1 MAIAH
6 RVELAEV
13 RAEIEALE
21 AFQNTDEEGLDSLC
35 RMARCHD
42 YPRGNILHYRGD
54 TDDAIYVVIRG
65 KVKIVL
71 TSEEG
76 REVVIDLLRPGDLLG
91 LVAAASRNSH
101 PAHAITATE
110 SRLAKFK
117 RDTFLSW
124 VEGQGLMVDLIWRQL
139 AQRVRHAYTRIGEHV
154 LLDVKARLML
164 TLLEIAEY
172 EGEPAS
178 EGAEIVF
185 TRPTHRELA
194 ERIGSSREVVTRLL
208 SELLESDMLNAEGR
222 IIRVPYSALILREE

>member
-1 MAIAH
+1 MAIAS
-6 RVELAEV
+6 RVDAAEL
-13 RAEIEALE
+13 RSEIEALE
-21 AFQNTDEEGLDSLC
+21 AFGSMDEEGLDSLC

-42 YPRGNILHYRGD
+42 YPRGNILHYKGD
-54 TDDAIYVVIRG
+54 TDDAVYMVIRG

-71 TSEEG
+71 AGEEG
-76 REVVIDLLRPGDLLG
+76 REVVIDLLRQGDLLG
-91 LVAAASRNSH
+91 LVAAANRNSH

-117 RDTFLSW
+117 REAFLAW
-124 VEGQGLMVDLIWRQL
+124 VETQGLMADLVWRQL
-139 AQRVRHAYTRIGEHV
+139 AQRVRQAYTRIGEHV

-164 TLLEIAEY
+164 TLLEIAEH
-172 EGEPAS
+172 EGQPAS
-178 EGAEIVF
+178 EGEEIEF

-222 IIRVPYSALILREE
+222 VIRVPLSALILRDE

>member
-1 MAIAH
+1 MAITS
-6 RVELAEV
+6 RVELAEL
-13 RAEIEALE
+13 RAELEELE
-21 AFQNTDEEGLDSLC
+21 AFQNVDKEGLDSLC
-35 RMARCHD
+35 RMTRCHD
-42 YPRGNILHYRGD
+42 YPRGNIIHYRGD
-54 TDDAIYVVIRG
+54 TDGDVHVVIRG

-76 REVVIDLLRPGDLLG
+76 REVVIDLLRAGDLLG
-91 LVAAASRNSH
+91 LVAASTHGSH

-117 RDTFLSW
+117 RESFFGW
-124 VEGQGLMVDLIWRQL
+124 VESQGLMVDLVWRQL
-139 AQRVRHAYTRIGEHV
+139 AQRVRHAYNRIGEHV

-172 EGEPAS
+172 EGQPAS
-178 EGAEIVF
+178 EGDEIVF

-208 SELLESDMLNAEGR
+208 NELLESELLNAEGR
-222 IIRVPYSALILREE
+222 TIRVPYSALILREE

>member
-1 MAIAH
+1 MAIAR
-6 RVELAEV
+6 RVELTEV

-21 AFQNTDEEGLDSLC
+21 AFQNTAEEGLDSLC

-91 LVAAASRNSH
+91 LVAAASRDSH

-124 VEGQGLMVDLIWRQL
+124 VESQGLMVDLIWRQL
-139 AQRVRHAYTRIGEHV
+139 AQRVRHAYNRIGEHV

>member
-1 MAIAH
+1 MAIAR
-6 RVELAEV
+6 RVEPTEV

-21 AFQNTDEEGLDSLC
+21 AFQNTAEEGLDSLC

-91 LVAAASRNSH
+91 LVAAASRDSH

-124 VEGQGLMVDLIWRQL
+124 VESQGLMVDLIWRQL
-139 AQRVRHAYTRIGEHV
+139 AQRVRHAYNRIGEHV

-222 IIRVPYSALILREE
+222 VIRVPYSALILREE

>member
-1 MAIAH
+1 MAIAR
-6 RVELAEV
+6 RVELTEV

-21 AFQNTDEEGLDSLC
+21 AFQHTDEEGLDSLC

-91 LVAAASRNSH
+91 LVAAASRDSH
-101 PAHAITATE
+101 PAHAITAIE

-124 VEGQGLMVDLIWRQL
+124 VESQGLMVDLVWRQL

>member
-1 MAIAH
+1 MAIAR
-6 RVELAEV
+6 RVELTEV

-21 AFQNTDEEGLDSLC
+21 AFQNTAEEGLDSLC

-117 RDTFLSW
+117 RDAFLSW
-124 VEGQGLMVDLIWRQL
+124 VESQGLMADLIWRQL
-139 AQRVRHAYTRIGEHV
+139 AQRVRHAYNRIGEHV

-208 SELLESDMLNAEGR
+208 SELLESDMLNAEGK

>member
-1 MAIAH
+1 MAIAS

-21 AFQNTDEEGLDSLC
+21 AFQNMGEDGLDSLC

-42 YPRGNILHYRGD
+42 YPRGNILHYKGD
-54 TDDAIYVVIRG
+54 TDDAIYMVIRG
-65 KVKIVL
+65 KVKVVL

-76 REVVIDLLRPGDLLG
+76 REVVIDLLRSGDLLG
-91 LVAAASRNSH
+91 LVAAVNRSPH

-117 RDTFLSW
+117 REPFLAW
-124 VEGQGLMVDLIWRQL
+124 VESQGLVVDLVWQQL
-139 AQRVRHAYTRIGEHV
+139 AQRVRHAYARIGEHV

-164 TLLEIAEY
+164 TLLEIAEH
-172 EGEPAS
+172 EGHPAS
-178 EGAEIVF
+178 EGDEIVF

-208 SELLESDMLNAEGR
+208 SELLESDLLNAEGR
-222 IIRVPYSALILREE
+222 VIRVPYSALILREE